1 MFLVAPDGKPI
12 RFLATLIE
20 LSSLPPFGSFGE
32 FRTISG
38 SVILKSRPADTTASL
53 STLPMTTVYPEISP
67 TAEAAT
73 SPEAKV
79 KVSLKVLVVPC
90 GPLS

>member
-1 MFLVAPDGKPI
+1 MVLVSPDDKPI
-12 RFLATLIE
+12 RFFATLIE

-32 FRTISG
+32 FRTTSG
-38 SVILKSRPADTTASL
+38 SVIVKSRPADTTASS

-73 SPEAKV
+73 SPEARV
-79 KVSLKVLVVPC
+79 KVSL
-90 GPLS
+90 